1 MKLCPACSRHLRDN
15 PTTCPFCHTALSH
28 GAPKLAALSLAAGLA
43 LAGCGDDGKS
53 PGTDGTTDT
62 SSSSS
67 STTQSTTETSGT
79 TDATTDATTSTS
91 TSTTDDSNGPVS
103 AYGGP
108 PADTITDGGRGQ
120 PAPDEDAPPSP
131 FVAEPAPKPA
141 K

>member
-1 MKLCPACSRHLRDN
+1 VKLCQACSRHLRADT
-15 PTTCPFCHTALSH
+15 TTCPFCHAA
-28 GAPKLAALSLAAGLA
+28 APAVPPRLAALSLAAGLA

-53 PGTDGTTDT
+53 PATDSTTD

-79 TDATTDATTSTS
+79 TDATTTDATTSTS
-91 TSTTDDSNGPVS
+91 TTEDSNGPVS

-131 FVAEPAPKPA
+131 FVAEPAPRPTK
-141 K
+141 